1 MKYSSPHTTTAMV
14 SRLFTV
20 LIASLAIISC
30 SEPTLEELKAQ
41 RAALDQKIRIK
52 EKEAR
57 GTKRESIPVTAFAV
71 AAVQFDNVLDVRGT
85 VESKTSVI
93 VTPRGSGTI
102 IKLNAVNGQSVSKGQ
117 LLVEIDSE
125 LIRRSME
132 EVQTQL
138 DLAITLYEKQKRI
151 YDQKAG
157 SEIQY
162 LQAKNQ
168 KESLEKRMSS
178 LKEQLELNKVYAAT
192 SGIVDNVVVRVGEN
206 VGPGMPLF
214 SIINTGDMRA
224 IVELSETYVK
234 DVNVGDRAK
243 LVFPELGDTVN
254 AAVGVVSKNVNSTN
268 RTFSVE
274 IPLRNVPASLRP
286 NMTCTALITDR
297 TIPEALVVPISA
309 IVREGSTTFVYVIGE
324 AGKVSKRSVSLGQA
338 SNDKI
343 HVLSGLTVGENIVN
357 RGVLDIAEGMT
368 VTVLQ

>member
-1 MKYSSPHTTTAMV
+1 MFP
-14 SRLFTV
+14 RLFTV
-20 LIASLAIISC
+20 LIASIAIVAC

-41 RAALDQKIRIK
+41 RAALDQTIRVK

-57 GTKRESIPVTAFAV
+57 GTKRENIPVTAFAV
-71 AAVQFDNVLDVRGT
+71 TAVQFDNVLDVRGT

-168 KESLEKRMSS
+168 KESLEKRISS
-178 LKEQLELNKVYAAT
+178 LQEQLELNKVYAAT
-192 SGIVDNVVVRVGEN
+192 SGIVDNVMVRVGEN

-224 IVELSETYVK
+224 IVELSEMYVK

-243 LVFPELGDTVN
+243 LIFPELGDTVY
-254 AAVGVVSKNVNSTN
+254 AAVGVVSKNVSSTN

-297 TIPEALVVPISA
+297 TIQDAIVVPISS
-309 IVREGSTTFVYVIGE
+309 IVREGSSAFVYVIDE
-324 AGKVSKRSVSLGQA
+324 RRVVSKRSVSLGMTT
-338 SNDKI
+338 SDKV
-343 HVLSGLTVGENIVN
+343 HVFSGLSVGENIVN
-357 RGVLDIAEGMT
+357 RGILDIAEGMT
-368 VTVLQ
+368 VTVRQ